1 MAIACQPVAKV
12 LGDLPAL
19 MIRQECGVWSL
30 HDTDKHSL
38 ALAKGRFKAPRYIDY
53 SMSQVGLS
61 VRILSGILA
70 VCWFDN
76 IANGKP
82 LIPSRFRC

>member
-1 MAIACQPVAKV
+1 
-12 LGDLPAL
+12 
-19 MIRQECGVWSL
+19 L
-30 HDTDKHSL
+30 HDTIKHSL